1 MQGKVCL
8 ITGATNGIGKV
19 AALELAKKGATV
31 IVAGRDPQKTEQVV
45 RDIRQAAGHER
56 VYHALADLSLL
67 SGVHALADDIL
78 NRYDRLD
85 VLLNNAGGI
94 YNERH
99 VTSEGLELTF
109 ALNHM
114 SYFLLTHRLLELL
127 CESAPARVINVSS
140 NAHFGIQKLD
150 FDNLQGEKSYFGF
163 GAYSRSKLANV
174 LFTYELARRL
184 VGTGVAANAL
194 HPGAVSTGFGM
205 NNKDVFSK
213 VLFTLF
219 KMVTIPPEQGAQ
231 TSIYLASSPKVNGI
245 TGKYFTKS
253 KPVAS
258 SPASYDEEAQHRLW
272 QVSEQIAGISESA
285 AVHG

>member
-31 IVAGRDPQKTEQVV
+31 IVAGRNAQKTEQVV
-45 RDIRQAAGHER
+45 QEIKQATGHER
-56 VYHALADLSLL
+56 VHHVLADLSLM

-78 NRYDRLD
+78 QRYDRLD

-94 YNERH
+94 FNQRQ

-114 SYFLLTHRLLELL
+114 SYFLLTQRLLELL
-127 CESAPARVINVSS
+127 RVSAPARVINVSS
-140 NAHFGIQKLD
+140 NAHFGTQKLN

-163 GAYSRSKLANV
+163 GAYSSSKLANV

-184 VGTGVAANAL
+184 VGTGITANAL

-205 NNKDVFSK
+205 NNRDVISK

-219 KMVTIPPEQGAQ
+219 KMVTISPEQGAQ
-231 TSIYLASSPKVNGI
+231 TSIYLASSPQVNGV
-245 TGKYFTKS
+245 TGKYFDKS

-258 SPASYDEEAQHRLW
+258 SPASYDEAAQHRLW
-272 QVSEQIAGISESA
+272 QISEQIAGISVS
-285 AVHG
+285 V

>member
-31 IVAGRDPQKTEQVV
+31 IVAGRDSQKTEQVV
-45 RDIRQAAGHER
+45 SAIRQAAGHER
-56 VYHALADLSLL
+56 VHHALADLSLM

-78 NRYDRLD
+78 KRYDRLD

-94 YNERH
+94 FNERH

-114 SYFLLTHRLLELL
+114 SYFLLTHRLLDLL

-140 NAHFGIQKLD
+140 NAHFGVQKLD

-184 VGTGVAANAL
+184 VGTGVTANAL

-205 NNKDVFSK
+205 NNKDVISK

-219 KMVTIPPEQGAQ
+219 KMMTITPEQGAQ
-231 TSIYLASSPKVNGI
+231 TSIYLASSPEVNGM

-253 KPVAS
+253 KPATS
-258 SPASYDEEAQHRLW
+258 SAASYDEESQHRLW
-272 QVSEQIAGISESA
+272 QVSEQIAGISVSA
-285 AVHG
+285 AAHG

>member
-1 MQGKVCL
+1 VHH
-8 ITGATNGIGKV
+8 V
-19 AALELAKKGATV
+19 
-31 IVAGRDPQKTEQVV
+31 
-45 RDIRQAAGHER
+45 
-56 VYHALADLSLL
+56 LADLSLM

-78 NRYDRLD
+78 QRYDRLD

-94 YNERH
+94 FNQRQ

-114 SYFLLTHRLLELL
+114 SYFLLTQRLLELL
-127 CESAPARVINVSS
+127 RVSAPARVINVSS
-140 NAHFGIQKLD
+140 NAHFGTQKLN

-163 GAYSRSKLANV
+163 GAYSSSKLANV

-184 VGTGVAANAL
+184 VGTGITANAL

-205 NNKDVFSK
+205 NNRDVISK

-219 KMVTIPPEQGAQ
+219 KMVTISPEQGAQ
-231 TSIYLASSPKVNGI
+231 TSIYLASSPQVNGV
-245 TGKYFTKS
+245 TGKYFDKS

-258 SPASYDEEAQHRLW
+258 SPASYDEAAQHRLW
-272 QVSEQIAGISESA
+272 QISEPTGRPCAQQRLSVSVA
-285 AVHG
+285 AHG